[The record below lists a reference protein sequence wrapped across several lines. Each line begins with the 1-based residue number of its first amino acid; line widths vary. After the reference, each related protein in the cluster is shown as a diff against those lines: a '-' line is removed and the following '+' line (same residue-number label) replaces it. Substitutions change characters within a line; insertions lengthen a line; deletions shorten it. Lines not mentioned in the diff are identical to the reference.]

1 MAAKASAASP
11 SPAAVMANPSYFE
24 APPVELGQVVLWSH
38 GPGAKPTPAIVIG
51 VATHT
56 LNLSVHVD
64 GIRDHLSK
72 QGVRHCDDPLIRTRP
87 PSDQG
92 VWDLTPRDKRI
103 NFMLGTYA
111 PLDEE

>member
-1 MAAKASAASP
+1 M
-11 SPAAVMANPSYFE
+11 
-24 APPVELGQVVLWSH
+24 
-38 GPGAKPTPAIVIG
+38 IG

-72 QGVRHCDDPLIRTRP
+72 QGVRHSDDPLIRTRP

-92 VWDLTPRDKRI
+92 VWDLTPRDKRL
-103 NFMLGTYA
+103 NAL
-111 PLDEE
+111 LDSFGPGSEE